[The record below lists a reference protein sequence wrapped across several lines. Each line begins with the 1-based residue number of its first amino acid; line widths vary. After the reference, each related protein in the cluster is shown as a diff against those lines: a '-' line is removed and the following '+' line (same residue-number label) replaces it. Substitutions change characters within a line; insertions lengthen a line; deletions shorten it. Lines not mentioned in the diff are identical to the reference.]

1 MKMHEVKNKTGS
13 AQKNVDGLLDKKQLA
28 ERLNLSVRSVDA
40 WMKTGLLPYIKAG
53 RTVRLEY
60 DTVLAHL
67 RQYQVGGGVL

>member
-1 MKMHEVKNKTGS
+1 MKMHKGNIKTGS
-13 AQKNVDGLLDKKQLA
+13 AQKNVDGLLDKRQLA

-53 RTVRLEY
+53 RTVRFEY